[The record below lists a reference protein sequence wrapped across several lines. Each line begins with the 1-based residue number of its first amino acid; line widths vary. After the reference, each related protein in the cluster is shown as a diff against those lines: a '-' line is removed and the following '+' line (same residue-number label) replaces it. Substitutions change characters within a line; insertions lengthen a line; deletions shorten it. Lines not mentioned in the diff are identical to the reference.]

1 MIKNALV
8 MCGGKASRFRGVDKS
23 LVKLKG
29 KSTIEYLLTSLKK
42 VGIIK
47 PVFVCNEKNKD
58 EIEKIARKYFKDYV
72 IIQNPPERFREGIK
86 HAEKYLDNWF
96 LFVAGNHPIE
106 SKHFFS
112 MMKKQRETDCWI
124 VTLYDQKVSNE
135 NIFVSKD
142 NDLKIVEGDDF
153 IMQHPLILSKEIL
166 LYQQRERFNL
176 KIEKTIRNLI
186 SNRDVY
192 GIFANFPPEFDN
204 KEMFSRTKT
213 YVLNKHRD

>member
-1 MIKNALV
+1 MIKNALI
-8 MCGGKASRFRGVDKS
+8 MCGGKASRFGGVDKS
-23 LVKLKG
+23 LVKLRG
-29 KSTIEYLLTSLKK
+29 KSIIEYLLISLKE
-42 VGIIK
+42 VGIIR
-47 PVFVCNEKNKD
+47 PVFICNEKNKD
-58 EIEKIARKYFKDYV
+58 EIEKIARKYFKNYI

-142 NDLKIVEGDDF
+142 NNLKIVEGNNF
-153 IMQHPLILSKEIL
+153 IMQHPLIISKEIIF
-166 LYQQRERFNL
+166 YQKKEMFKL

-186 SNRDVY
+186 SKRDVY

-204 KEMFSRTKT
+204 KEMFLQTKK
-213 YVLNKHRD
+213 YVEKYIS